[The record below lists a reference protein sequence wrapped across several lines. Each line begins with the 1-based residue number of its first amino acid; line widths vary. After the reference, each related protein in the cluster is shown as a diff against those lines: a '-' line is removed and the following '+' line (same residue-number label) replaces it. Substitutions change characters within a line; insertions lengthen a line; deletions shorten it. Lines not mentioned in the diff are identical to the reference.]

1 VGLTQLIIRYGLAAV
16 FLGSG
21 LEGDLSM
28 VLGGVVSHQGY
39 FNLQVAIVVA
49 AAGAFCADCIW
60 YAVGRLHAQRLQDAA
75 FYRKVGPRIAAVTR
89 KIGVWQIVAARFV
102 YGTKNATMLFWGL
115 HNLPLLR
122 FVLVDA
128 IGCVLGASFFVG
140 LGFLVGDGAE
150 VLLGRVKRFEFLLFG
165 GLVVG
170 VIVLVV
176 IRLLAQR
183 RAPASGSAE

>member
-1 VGLTQLIIRYGLAAV
+1 MGLTQLIIQYGLAAV

-39 FNLQVAIVVA
+39 FRLPVAIA
-49 AAGAFCADCIW
+49 AAALGAFCADCVW

-89 KIGVWQIVAARFV
+89 KIGVWQIIAARFV

-128 IGCVLGASFFVG
+128 VGCVLGASFFVG
-140 LGFLVGDGAE
+140 LGYLVGDGAE
-150 VLLGRVKRFEFLLFG
+150 ALLGKVKRFEFLLLG
-165 GLVVG
+165 ALVVG
-170 VIVLVV
+170 VLVLVV
-176 IRLLAQR
+176 IRVLAQR
-183 RAPASGSAE
+183 REPASGPVE

>member
-1 VGLTQLIIRYGLAAV
+1 MGLTQLIIQYGLAAV

-39 FNLQVAIVVA
+39 FRPQVAIA
-49 AAGAFCADCIW
+49 AAALGAFCADCVW

-89 KIGVWQIVAARFV
+89 KIGVWQIIAARFV

-128 IGCVLGASFFVG
+128 VGCVLGASFFVG
-140 LGFLVGDGAE
+140 LGYLVGDGAE
-150 VLLGRVKRFEFLLFG
+150 ALLGRVKRFEFLLLG
-165 GLVVG
+165 ALVVG
-170 VIVLVV
+170 VLVLVV
-176 IRLLAQR
+176 IRVLAQR
-183 RAPASGSAE
+183 REPVSRPAE

>member
-1 VGLTQLIIRYGLAAV
+1 MGLTQLIIQYGLAAV

-39 FNLQVAIVVA
+39 FRPQVAIA
-49 AAGAFCADCIW
+49 AAALGAFCADCVW

-89 KIGVWQIVAARFV
+89 RIGVWQIIAARFV

-128 IGCVLGASFFVG
+128 VGCVLGASFFVG

-150 VLLGRVKRFEFLLFG
+150 ALLGKVKRFEFLLLG
-165 GLVVG
+165 ALVVG
-170 VIVLVV
+170 VLVLVV
-176 IRLLAQR
+176 IRVLAQR
-183 RAPASGSAE
+183 REPASGPVE